1 MKNQAWKLGAPIIVA
16 LVSILATGV
25 TSAVNRAVS
34 APDDNAKAVS
44 EVLQQEA
51 AAFEKGDVEALN
63 KLWANDEWVS
73 VFESGGA
80 DIGWANYRD
89 HHLIPEMKEL
99 KNTKH
104 TLSDIR
110 VRVAGK
116 TAWATFKYSLS
127 GDLKERHID
136 VNGLGTAVLE
146 ERSGRWLIVHRHT
159 SARRRAPA
167 PTPAASPATN

>member
-1 MKNQAWKLGAPIIVA
+1 MQNQNRKLRTPIIVV
-16 LVSILATGV
+16 LFVLLATGA
-25 TSAVNRAVS
+25 TLPLRQSVS
-34 APDDNAKAVS
+34 AHDDNEKAVR
-44 EVLQQEA
+44 EVLEHEA
-51 AAFEKGDVEALN
+51 AAFEKGDVAALN

-116 TAWATFKYSLS
+116 TAWATFKYALA
-127 GDLKERHID
+127 GDIKERHID

-146 ERSGRWLIVHRHT
+146 ERNGQWLIVHRHT

-167 PTPAASPATN
+167 PTPAASPVKN

>member
-1 MKNQAWKLGAPIIVA
+1 MKKRTKKLDIRVVVVVA
-16 LVSILATGV
+16 VVLGLFATGAFRR
-25 TSAVNRAVS
+25 TASAQGGNE
-34 APDDNAKAVS
+34 KAVI

-63 KLWANDEWVS
+63 KFWANDEWVS
-73 VFESGGA
+73 IFESGGA

-116 TAWATFKYSLS
+116 TAWATFKYSLA
-127 GDLKERHID
+127 GDIKERHID

-146 ERSGRWLIVHRHT
+146 ERNGRWLIVHRHT

-167 PTPAASPATN
+167 PAPTPSPAKN